1 MVNQSLKNKKI
12 IISAGASGIGLAT
25 AKVCL
30 ARGAT
35 VYLCDID
42 SKSLNK
48 LSKHPLKNK
57 QLFAYLCDAS
67 NEYQVSDFFD
77 KIKKKTKKIDALI
90 NNVGVAGPTGSL
102 EKLKSKDWENTLHVD
117 VNSHFYFTKRA
128 IPLLKKSKNGSII
141 NISSTAGILGFP
153 LRSPYAASKWAI
165 IGVTKTLAMELGK
178 FNIRVNAV
186 CPGTIK
192 GDRMKRVI
200 RDKAKFTKVSIKT
213 IEKDFVSMSS
223 MKKWILEEDI
233 GKMCSFL
240 ISDDS
245 SKVSGQVISVD
256 GHTERND

>member
-1 MVNQSLKNKKI
+1 MLKNLKNKKI
-12 IISAGASGIGLAT
+12 IISAGASGIGWAT
-25 AKVCL
+25 TKICL
-30 ARGAT
+30 SRGAF
-35 VYLCDID
+35 VYICDLD
-42 SKSLNK
+42 LKSLNK
-48 LSKHPLKNK
+48 IRKHSLNNK
-57 QLFAYLCDAS
+57 RLFSYNCDAS
-67 NEYQVSDFFD
+67 NEEEVSNFFNQ
-77 KIKKKTKKIDALI
+77 IKKKTNKIDALI

-102 EKLKSKDWENTLHVD
+102 EKLNSEDWENTLHTD

-128 IPLLKKSKNGSII
+128 IPLIKKSKNGSII

-165 IGVTKTLAMELGK
+165 IGITKTLAMELGK

-200 RDKAKFTKVSIKT
+200 RDKAKFTKISRKS
-213 IEKDFVSMSS
+213 IEKDFISMSS
-223 MKKWILEEDI
+223 MKQWILEDDI
-233 GKMCSFL
+233 GKMCAFL

-256 GHTERND
+256 GNTERND

>member
-1 MVNQSLKNKKI
+1 MKTLQNKKI

-25 AKVCL
+25 TKVCL
-30 ARGAT
+30 SRGAY

-42 SKSLNK
+42 NKSIKKLNR
-48 LSKHPLKNK
+48 HPLKNK
-57 QLFAYLCDAS
+57 RLFIYQCDAS
-67 NEYQVSDFFD
+67 NEEQVSLFFD
-77 KIKKKTKKIDALI
+77 KIKKKTKRIDALI

-117 VNSHFYFTKRA
+117 VNSHFYFTKKA
-128 IPLLKKSKNGSII
+128 IPLIKRSKNGSII

-200 RDKAKFTKVSIKT
+200 RDKAKFTKVPSKS
-213 IEKDFVSMSS
+213 IEKDFISMSS
-223 MKKWILEEDI
+223 MKQWILEEDI

-256 GHTERND
+256 GHTERNN

>member
-1 MVNQSLKNKKI
+1 MKNILKNKKI
-12 IISAGASGIGLAT
+12 IISAAASGIGWAT
-25 AKVCL
+25 AKICL
-30 ARGAT
+30 SRGAF
-35 VYLCDID
+35 VYICDLDI
-42 SKSLNK
+42 KSLNK
-48 LSKHPLKNK
+48 TKKHPLNNK
-57 QLFAYLCDAS
+57 RLFSYKCDAS
-67 NEYQVSDFFD
+67 NEDEVSNLFN

-90 NNVGVAGPTGSL
+90 NNVGIAGPTGSL
-102 EKLKSKDWENTLHVD
+102 EKLNSEDWENTLHTD
-117 VNSHFYFTKRA
+117 VNSHFYFTKKA
-128 IPLLKKSKNGSII
+128 IPLIKKSKNGSII

-165 IGVTKTLAMELGK
+165 IGITKTLAMELGK

-200 RDKAKFTKVSIKT
+200 KDKAKFTKVSTKT

-223 MKKWILEEDI
+223 MKQWILEDDI

-245 SKVSGQVISVD
+245 SKISGQVISVD

>member
-1 MVNQSLKNKKI
+1 MKTLQNKKI

-25 AKVCL
+25 TKVCL
-30 ARGAT
+30 SRGAY

-42 SKSLNK
+42 NKSIKELN
-48 LSKHPLKNK
+48 KHPLKNK
-57 QLFAYLCDAS
+57 RLFIYQCDAS
-67 NEYQVSDFFD
+67 NEEQVSLFFN
-77 KIKKKTKKIDALI
+77 KIKKKTKRIDALI

-117 VNSHFYFTKRA
+117 VNSHFYFTKKA
-128 IPLLKKSKNGSII
+128 IPLIKRSKNGSII

-200 RDKAKFTKVSIKT
+200 RDKAKFTKVPSKS
-213 IEKDFVSMSS
+213 IEKDFISMSS
-223 MKKWILEEDI
+223 MKQWILEEDI

>member
-12 IISAGASGIGLAT
+12 ILSAGASGIGLAT
-25 AKVCL
+25 AKICL

-35 VYLCDID
+35 VYLCDLN
-42 SKSLNK
+42 SNSLNK
-48 LSKHPLKNK
+48 LNKHPLKNK
-57 QLFAYLCDAS
+57 RLFAYLCDAS
-67 NEYQVSDFFD
+67 NEYQVSDFFE
-77 KIKKKTKKIDALI
+77 KIKKKTRKIDALI
-90 NNVGVAGPTGSL
+90 NNVGIAGPTGSL

-117 VNSHFYFTKRA
+117 VNSHFYFTKKA
-128 IPLLKKSKNGSII
+128 IPLIKKSKNGSII
-141 NISSTAGILGFP
+141 NISSTAGIFGFP

-200 RDKAKFTKVSIKT
+200 KDKAKFTKVSKKT
-213 IEKDFVSMSS
+213 VEKDFVSMSS
-223 MKKWILEEDI
+223 MKQWILEEDI